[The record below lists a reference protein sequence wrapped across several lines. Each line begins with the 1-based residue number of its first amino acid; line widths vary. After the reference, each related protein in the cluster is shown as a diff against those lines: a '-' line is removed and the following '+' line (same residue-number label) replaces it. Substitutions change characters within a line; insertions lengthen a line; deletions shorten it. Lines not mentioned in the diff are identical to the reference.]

1 MKKVLITLGF
11 LVLQIAPAQ
20 ADGCPAGA
28 RCAVEVNCT
37 TGVTTWHVLPDV
49 PVDVTPRVEP
59 VVVAPTHT
67 LIVKTTNQGF
77 GMSGTP
83 EQIQANVNQMV
94 AKVTAPIEID
104 PCVNGGCSKV
114 EVNATTQEVTV
125 SSLSA
130 KEIQQRSQDKI
141 TNIVREA
148 ELAKA
153 ATQALPNLQTV
164 EQAAETEEATPLDE
178 TDPEW
183 WNLWLLEWAKYTFW
197 FYSYNWQF

>member
-20 ADGCPAGA
+20 ADGCPEGA
-28 RCAVEVNCT
+28 RCNVEVNCT
-37 TGVTTWHVLPDV
+37 TGVTTWYVLSDV
-49 PVDVTPRVEP
+49 PVDVTPKVEP
-59 VVVAPTHT
+59 AVVAPTHT

-77 GMSGTP
+77 NMSGTP

-94 AKVTAPIEID
+94 AKVIAPIEID
-104 PCVNGGCSKV
+104 PCINGSCNKI

-130 KEIQQRSQDKI
+130 KEMQQRSQDKI

-164 EQAAETEEATPLDE
+164 EQAVETEKTTPLNE

-183 WNLWLLEWAKYTFW
+183 WNLWLLQWAKYTFW